1 MPLQWGHERAKG
13 YQVTTLTSWVD
24 SDGSTI
30 IFQSSDKDAIAQEL
44 RKINVR
50 YEYREPLE
58 APSGSSADEIM
69 EIFSDII
76 AEFGKNENYT
86 TVDIAQLHPSD
97 SPEARE
103 LAAAARAKFLN
114 EHTHDDDEVRYFVQ
128 GSGIFYLHIDGKV
141 HAVLCTAGD
150 LLDVPANTTH
160 WFDMGTRPDFTA
172 VRFFKVD
179 DGWIG
184 DFTGS
189 DISSRFP
196 TYDEL
201 IASVPA

>member
-1 MPLQWGHERAKG
+1 M
-13 YQVTTLTSWVD
+13 TTLTTWND
-24 SDGSTI
+24 TDGSTI
-30 IFQSSDKDAIAQEL
+30 VFQSSDRRAIVQEL
-44 RKINVR
+44 GKISVR
-50 YEYREPLE
+50 YEYREPMDVPVGATAE
-58 APSGSSADEIM
+58 EVM
-69 EIFSDII
+69 EIFADII
-76 AEFGKNENYT
+76 AEFGASENYT
-86 TVDIAQLHPSD
+86 TVDVAQLHPVDSD
-97 SPEARE
+97 EWRDS
-103 LAAAARAKFLN
+103 AAAARAKFLN

-196 TYDEL
+196 DFDEL
-201 IASVPA
+201 VASVPA

>member
-1 MPLQWGHERAKG
+1 M
-13 YQVTTLTSWVD
+13 TTLTTWLD

-30 IFQSSDKDAIAQEL
+30 VFQSSDRDAVAREL
-44 RKINVR
+44 STVNVR
-50 YEYREPLE
+50 YEYREPLDVP
-58 APSGSSADEIM
+58 AGASAEQVM

-76 AEFGKNENYT
+76 AEFGANEHYT
-86 TVDIAQLHPSD
+86 TVDVAQLHPTDSD
-97 SPEARE
+97 DWQA
-103 LAAAARAKFLN
+103 LASAARAKFLN

-179 DGWIG
+179 DGWVG

-196 TYDEL
+196 DFDTL
-201 IASVPA
+201 VASVPA

>member
-1 MPLQWGHERAKG
+1 VAT
-13 YQVTTLTSWVD
+13 VTTLTSWLD
-24 SDGSTI
+24 TDGSTI
-30 IFQSSDKDAIAQEL
+30 VFQSSDKDAVTHEL
-44 RKINVR
+44 SKINVR

-58 APSGSSADEIM
+58 IPVGSTAEEIM
-69 EIFSDII
+69 GIYSCII
-76 AEFGKNENYT
+76 AEFGENENYT
-86 TVDIAQLHPSD
+86 TVDVAQLHPADSD
-97 SPEARE
+97 EWRE
-103 LAAAARAKFLN
+103 LAATARAKFLN
-114 EHTHDDDEVRYFVQ
+114 EHTHDDDEVRYFAQ

-160 WFDMGTRPDFTA
+160 WFDMGSRPDFTA

-196 TYDEL
+196 DFDEL
-201 IASVPA
+201 VASVRA